1 MLGRNS
7 TMYYEAKCKGDIGT
21 DDDDVVVDT

>member
-7 TMYYEAKCKGDIGT
+7 TMYYEAQCKGDIGK
-21 DDDDVVVDT
+21 DDDKVEVDT